1 MAENAK
7 ITPEVFDN
15 LLDLSRLSLEEH
27 ERQSIAAQV
36 EQIVS
41 YFDILKQFDSEDN
54 ALQRCET
61 QESALRSDTVA
72 VGIEQAALKKMTN
85 EYMDGYFRVPKVLES
100 GA

>member
-36 EQIVS
+36 EQIIS
-41 YFDILKQFDSEDN
+41 YFDILKQFDIEEN
-54 ALQRCET
+54 ALQRHQT
-61 QESALRSDTVA
+61 QEAALRSDTIA

>member
-27 ERQSIAAQV
+27 ERQSI
-36 EQIVS
+36 
-41 YFDILKQFDSEDN
+41 DILKQFDSEDN

>member
-15 LLDLSRLSLEEH
+15 LLELSRLSLEEH

-41 YFDILKQFDSEDN
+41 YFDILKQFDIEDN
-54 ALQRCET
+54 ALQRQET
-61 QESALRSDTVA
+61 QEAALRSDAVT

>member
-1 MAENAK
+1 MIENSK

-15 LLDLSRLSLEEH
+15 LLDLSRLALEEH
-27 ERQSIAAQV
+27 DRQSIAVQV

-41 YFDILKQFDSEDN
+41 YFDILKQFDIEDN
-54 ALQRCET
+54 ALQRNET
-61 QESALRSDTVA
+61 QEVTLRSDAVS
-72 VGIEQAALKKMTN
+72 VGIEQAALKKMSN

>member
-15 LLDLSRLSLEEH
+15 LLELSRLSLEEH

-54 ALQRCET
+54 TLQRHKT
-61 QESALRSDTVA
+61 QESALRSDTVV